1 MRVKVGEFDV
11 QLLRL
16 LSKNARL
23 NYSQLAEALNTTRQR
38 IARRMERLE
47 RMGVIKKYTLIP
59 DFDRLGYARV
69 MLGITLK
76 PGVRVEP
83 VIERLREE
91 KDVKVIE
98 RGIGVYNII
107 VHLVVPK
114 DVKEIERRI
123 RELSTRIEGID
134 KIDITFITDT
144 VKFEIL

>member
-1 MRVKVGEFDV
+1 
-11 QLLRL
+11 
-16 LSKNARL
+16 
-23 NYSQLAEALNTTRQR
+23 
-38 IARRMERLE
+38 
-47 RMGVIKKYTLIP
+47 
-59 DFDRLGYARV
+59 

-76 PGVRVEP
+76 PGVRVES

-123 RELSTRIEGID
+123 RKLSTRIEGID